1 MLDRVTV
8 EAGGRTLALR
18 LTFSAMCRYQ
28 EMAGEP
34 VTEAIERFAAN
45 PGDMLTARRLF
56 TAALSEDMTEAEAG
70 KIMDELGIRKA
81 MRAIG
86 ELIRLLQEE
95 LFESDEDEVPASG
108 NAKSPRKKAG

>member
-28 EMAGEP
+28 ELAGEP
-34 VTEAIERFAAN
+34 VTAAIERFAAN

-70 KIMDELGIRKA
+70 QLMDELGIRKSMKA
-81 MRAIG
+81 LG
-86 ELIRLLQEE
+86 EMIRLLQDD
-95 LFESDEDEVPASG
+95 LFDGDDDEDAPSG
-108 NAKSPRKKAG
+108 NVKRPRKKAG